1 MEARLSK
8 TSDITLFAAAALIAI
23 GTGSALA
30 QSANAAVPASDGAVE
45 IAPAAPETASRAGDA
60 DADDTNAYRPDQ
72 VTGVNGS
79 GNPGATG
86 PAGAH
91 DSRSGNGWNAGPR
104 SNIGGAHND

>member
-1 MEARLSK
+1 MSR
-8 TSDITLFAAAALIAI
+8 TSDITVFAAAALIAI

-30 QSANAAVPASDGAVE
+30 QSANAAASESNGAVE
-45 IAPAAPETASRAGDA
+45 IAPAAPETASRTGDI

-86 PAGAH
+86 PGGAH
-91 DSRSGNGWNAGPR
+91 DSRSGSGWNAGPR
-104 SNIGGAHND
+104 SKVGGAHND

>member
-1 MEARLSK
+1 MEARLFR

-23 GTGSALA
+23 GTGSAFA
-30 QSANAAVPASDGAVE
+30 QSAAPDNSGAVK
-45 IAPAAPETASRAGDA
+45 IAPATPETASRTNDT
-60 DADDTNAYRPDQ
+60 DDTNAYAPDQ

-91 DSRSGNGWNAGPR
+91 DSRSGSGWNAGPR
-104 SNIGGAHND
+104 SNVGGAHND